1 MEELCQ
7 TVFRSDSIVAQNK
20 KFTDIQID
28 QFQSKADDFF
38 INWINLVG
46 YDGMT
51 NYVHMLGSGHIRFFY
66 ENGAVF
72 TGCKIR
78 DGSSTMQEF
87 LHSGIIELQRGGV
100 SMTNPKYSL

>member
-51 NYVHMLGSGHIRFFY
+51 NYVHMLGSGHIRFFTKMGQSLQAAKSGM
-66 ENGAVF
+66 GAVQ
-72 TGCKIR
+72 CKNFCILA
-78 DGSSTMQEF
+78 SSNFKGE
-87 LHSGIIELQRGGV
+87 E
-100 SMTNPKYSL
+100 